1 MIPIDCKTANFSL
14 HLLCTKIRCIRCT
27 SLKYDI
33 ILSDRYSLMLLLD
46 MCIHYVRYILTNYMP
61 FSNSSGPQRITY
73 LCAYTCTEYT
83 LYSLQTFKEM
93 RIPQIRDP
101 SLPPLESLP
110 ESYQAKVTVYRV
122 LHVAATAYS
131 SALISRHIDIGTSH
145 YTYNNRHFM
154 TFFFLF

>member
-1 MIPIDCKTANFSL
+1 MQFFKMYRTQCMHISKSSIQLYVSDK
-14 HLLCTKIRCIRCT
+14 
-27 SLKYDI
+27 I
-33 ILSDRYSLMLLLD
+33 ILYSTSK
-46 MCIHYVRYILTNYMP
+46 RYILCTLFLY
-61 FSNSSGPQRITY
+61 ITSVRKNLQLY
-73 LCAYTCTEYT
+73 NHTVAIKATCLCAYTCTEYT

-131 SALISRHIDIGTSH
+131 SALISRHPC
-145 YTYNNRHFM
+145 RHWN
-154 TFFFLF
+154 LSLYVQ